1 MANVR
6 PPRPLDPGDERGSFD
21 CGRDALNTWFRRHAL
36 ANHLNGI
43 SRVNVLT
50 SAEDGGIVAYSTLS
64 ASQIERSFLP
74 KAQQRH
80 RPEAIPATL
89 LGQLAVDKLWQGQ
102 GHAVAMLLHTLK
114 IALHASDLIGSMGV
128 IAHPL
133 DDGVRGF
140 YLKWGFE
147 TLPHD
152 PKRAMIIRTVD
163 LRTALN
169 AD

>member
-1 MANVR
+1 MASVR
-6 PPRPLDPGDERGSFD
+6 PPRPLDPSDERNGFD

-36 ANHLNGI
+36 ANHLDGI

-50 SAEDGGIVAYSTLS
+50 SGEDGGIVAYSTLS

-80 RPEAIPATL
+80 RAEAVPATL
-89 LGQLAVDKLWQGQ
+89 LGQLAVDKRWQGR
-102 GHAVAMLLHTLK
+102 GHAVSLLLHTLK

-128 IAHPL
+128 ITHPL

-147 TLPHD
+147 TLPQD
-152 PKRAMIIRTVD
+152 PRRAMIIRTVD
-163 LRTALN
+163 LRKALG
-169 AD
+169 AG